1 METEKYIYQK
11 LCIIILIIIIFII
24 VFHPNNQ
31 YYISPKSS
39 MIIEPNFEYNKYQKD
54 IITEELYTKSGCEL
68 SHNQAYFLN
77 GIIRKHKPKNCL
89 EIGVSRGGSS
99 ILILNA
105 IKDIQGSQLVSLDLY
120 TVHYKDPSIKT
131 GWRVNSFFPN
141 LTKKWSLYTG
151 DQPHKFLMKL
161 NLKFDFLFL
170 DTAHISPGELF
181 NMIEAMPFLNENAII
196 VLHDIKLHCTRINKK
211 NELDAKI
218 NPPNFH
224 LMTFLYG
231 DKILLKSSQ
240 KTIDNM
246 GAIFLYKNQKSH
258 YLEYF
263 FSLISIWDY
272 IPSDDHLKD
281 MKNFIISYYQEESL
295 VDMFNEA
302 VSFNKAF
309 FKKFNKT
316 KFKFFNS
323 L

>member
-1 METEKYIYQK
+1 MEMEKYKYQK

-24 VFHPNNQ
+24 IFQPNNL
-31 YYISPKSS
+31 YYTSPKSS
-39 MIIEPNFEYNKYQKD
+39 MITDPNFEYNNYQKD
-54 IITEELYTKSGCEL
+54 IITEELYRKSGCEL

-77 GIIRKHKPKNCL
+77 GIIRKHMPKNCL
-89 EIGVSRGGSS
+89 EIGVSKGGSS

-105 IKDIQGSQLVSLDLY
+105 IKDMQDSQLISLDLY
-120 TVHYKDPSIKT
+120 TTHYKIPSIKT
-131 GWRVNSFFPN
+131 GWRVKSFFPN

-196 VLHDIKLHCTRINKK
+196 VLHDITLHCTRISKK

-263 FSLISIWDY
+263 FSLISVWDY
-272 IPSDDHLKD
+272 MPSDDHLKD
-281 MKNFIISYYQEESL
+281 MKNFIINYYKEEFL
-295 VDMFNEA
+295 VNVFNDS
-302 VSFNKAF
+302 VRFNKAF